1 MENVFEQIAEAI
13 RPQKKE
19 NIKEK
24 NKDVL
29 QEVKTLY
36 FDENVIIESGISL
49 RRLDYNNR
57 RNYFTVNSETN
68 QLEKI
73 YTSVTTFCKEVMPTN
88 DGLLMWMK
96 NKTAEE
102 QSAIL
107 KSSAAYGT
115 LMDILFNQLIISGE
129 VKDIE
134 TQVFKFTMSEGL
146 YSIDQKKWTEQL
158 KRDCLSF
165 AQFIKDYDVKP
176 ILVSCPLT
184 SDSLGI
190 AGTLDLLCEMN
201 EKILTKTDIK
211 KGVENKRIKAIID
224 YKAKIGDMTLKS
236 DRNSFY
242 DSECL
247 QLQLYK
253 MLTREVFD
261 SISIDAVYNFSP
273 KNWRTNPDYNLK
285 HWNNS
290 AVYSR
295 MERKFKGYYDNW
307 LIDNEGAERQIT
319 MIEDS
324 ISLTDFESQF
334 KAVSITDFINQKL
347 VQEEKK

>member
-1 MENVFEQIAEAI
+1 MNENLEKTET
-13 RPQKKE
+13 
-19 NIKEK
+19 K
-24 NKDVL
+24 NKYDL
-29 QEVKTLY
+29 IQEVETLY
-36 FDENVIIESGISL
+36 FDENVIRESGISL
-49 RRLDYNNR
+49 RRLDYNNH

-68 QLEKI
+68 QLDKI
-73 YTSVTTFCKEVMPTN
+73 YTSVTTFAKEVMPTN

-102 QSAIL
+102 QAAIL
-107 KSSAAYGT
+107 KSSSTYGT

-129 VKDIE
+129 IKDIE
-134 TQVFKFTMSEGL
+134 KQVFKFTMSERL
-146 YSIDQKKWTEQL
+146 YNIDLDKWTEQL
-158 KRDCLSF
+158 KKDCLSF
-165 AQFIKDYDVKP
+165 AKFIKDYDVKP
-176 ILVSCPLT
+176 ILVSCPLA

-201 EKILTKTDIK
+201 DKILTKTDIK

-236 DRNSFY
+236 ERNSFY

-253 MLTREVFD
+253 KLYFD
-261 SISIDAVYNFSP
+261 CMTEIDNNPFVIDSLFNFSP

-285 HWNNS
+285 CWDETK
-290 AVYSR
+290 VYER
-295 MERKFKGYYDNW
+295 MCRKFDGYYNNW

-324 ISLTDFESQF
+324 ISLTDFETQF
-334 KAVSITDFINQKL
+334 KTVSITDFINQKL
-347 VQEEKK
+347 QQEEKK